1 MTQTNPKGSVQVKV
15 DSDGCISCGACV
27 AICENIFEFNEQNK
41 SIVKKQPSNEEEI
54 QCAKEAANACP
65 VMVIHV
71 EEIKAANNADYKWN
85 NSEQE
90 VA

>member
-1 MTQTNPKGSVQVKV
+1 MTQASSAGKV
-15 DSDGCISCGACV
+15 TVNSEGCISCGACV
-27 AICENIFEFNEQNK
+27 AICENIFEFNDQNK
-41 SIVKKQPSNEEEI
+41 SVVKKQPENEQEI

-71 EEIKAANNADYKWN
+71 DEITAANNTDYEWDSTN
-85 NSEQE
+85 EN

>member
-1 MTQTNPKGSVQVKV
+1 MAQEVKVRV

-27 AICENIFEFNEQNK
+27 AICENIFEFNDQNK
-41 SIVKKQPSNEEEI
+41 SIVKKQPSNPEEI

-71 EEIKAANNADYKWN
+71 EEIKAVNNKDYDGTD
-85 NSEQE
+85 SEQK